1 MFDAKVFAINLR
13 NARKGKGL
21 SQKELGEKL
30 YLSTQAVSKWERG
43 EALPDIGHICRMA
56 EILGL
61 SVDRLLGVEQTG
73 ETALIA
79 VDGGGSKTEM
89 VLITAGGNVLR
100 RLVLPGSNPNACG
113 VEGCCDTLRRG
124 VDALLR
130 EDCRVAA
137 LFVGGAGMASGGNGR
152 AVEMALAKAYPQFAV
167 RCGSDI
173 LNLLAQTDDPDN
185 AIAVI
190 CGTGCVVYAARD
202 GKLRRFGGGGWR
214 LETLGSG
221 YDLGRAALLAALEHR
236 DGTGPETALTE
247 AVERQ
252 LGGKVWDHV
261 AKLSSESNAYIAS
274 FAPLAVQCWLAG
286 DGVATAMVKEN
297 LERIA
302 HLVTV
307 AAAHVP
313 NARQIVCGGSLLTQ
327 NEAFRNTLKTLLP
340 QRLQVEPVAYPP
352 IWGACLQSAKLA
364 GLPAPDPNIFMDSY
378 RED

>member
-1 MFDAKVFAINLR
+1 MFDAKVFALNLR
-13 NARKGKGL
+13 NARKGMGL
-21 SQKELGEKL
+21 SQKELGERL

-43 EALPDIGHICRMA
+43 EALPDIGHVCRMA
-56 EILGL
+56 ELLGL
-61 SVDRLLGVEQTG
+61 TVDRLLGVEQTG

-89 VLITAGGNVLR
+89 VLITAEGRVLR

-113 VEGCCDTLRRG
+113 VEGAADILRRG
-124 VDALLR
+124 VDELLR
-130 EDCRVAA
+130 EECRVAA
-137 LFVGGAGMASGGNGR
+137 LFVGGAGMASGGNGK
-152 AVEMALAKAYPQFAV
+152 AVESALAKAYPQLTV

-185 AIAVI
+185 AIALI

-202 GKLRRFGGGGWR
+202 GKLCRFGGGGWR

-236 DGTGPETALTE
+236 DGTGAETMLTE
-247 AVERQ
+247 MVERQ
-252 LGGKVWDHV
+252 LGGKVWNCV
-261 AKLSSESNAYIAS
+261 ARLSGESNACIAG
-274 FAPLAVQCWLAG
+274 FAPLVIDAWQAS
-286 DGVATAMVKEN
+286 DGVAAAIVEEN
-297 LERIA
+297 LQRIA

-307 AAAHVP
+307 AVENTP
-313 NARQIVCGGSLLTQ
+313 QARQVIFGGSLLTQ